1 MGKQNSNEITLL
13 GYSERGVMN
22 ALFYGIAYHGSEKDL
37 QKFLN
42 LAVGEDA
49 GSYSDFEIIMEG
61 SLSDFG
67 DSDAI
72 IIAKRNNNEKTVF
85 FIEAKVSNGSN
96 YSLKKYLDEFSSG
109 IKNETS
115 NLFYQL
121 SLKYYLFTIR
131 EKVFDKEKNEEEY
144 TKFVDNVKL
153 CNDIKRD
160 NYIKR
165 VDKGNINKKS
175 RTYTRRWIGENKVVH
190 KIAEKIKG
198 CNHAKYIAIT
208 PDNTDISENIKDI
221 DILKNFK
228 DDLHFITWSDINEK
242 FGLSKVIEFNSIKT
256 KTGKNKS
263 LILNTSSLK

>member
-1 MGKQNSNEITLL
+1 MENKNTNGITLH

-22 ALFYGIAYHGSEKDL
+22 ALFYGIAYKGTTEDIRE
-37 QKFLN
+37 FLC
-42 LAVGEDA
+42 LAGIKKEE
-49 GSYSDFEIIMEG
+49 YTDFEIIMEG

-72 IIAKRNNNEKTVF
+72 IIAKRNNEKNGKTVF

-96 YSLKKYLDEFSSG
+96 YSLKKYLDEFSRG

-175 RTYTRRWIGENKVVH
+175 RTYTRRAATLKV
-190 KIAEKIKG
+190 
-198 CNHAKYIAIT
+198 
-208 PDNTDISENIKDI
+208 D
-221 DILKNFK
+221 
-228 DDLHFITWSDINEK
+228 
-242 FGLSKVIEFNSIKT
+242 
-256 KTGKNKS
+256 
-263 LILNTSSLK
+263 TSR